1 MSESVTWRFPAG
13 LDLVFA
19 ALVVDA
25 AGAFTLSY
33 LGLKSPDELSLYG
46 LWMTEWFSFG
56 SALRPTGRLGGYLR

>member
-46 LWMTEWFSFG
+46 L
-56 SALRPTGRLGGYLR
+56 